1 MLYAL
6 AADAPTRPVYWVHGT
21 RNGTEHAFA
30 TEARRLLTSLPGARW
45 SICYSS
51 PSPTDAIGEGGVT
64 AGRVTADVIER
75 LGIPV
80 DADVYLCGPAAFMTD
95 LSAALGALGFAP
107 TRLHT
112 ETFGTL
118 AAITPGVVGG
128 TDAPPRLPDGPPGT
142 GPAVTFARSGL
153 TAHWDDHFGS
163 VLELA
168 EACRVPV
175 RWSCRTGVCHTC
187 ETSLVSGEVIY
198 EPEPV
203 DSPALGN
210 VLVCCARPGGD
221 VVVDL

>member
-1 MLYAL
+1 M
-6 AADAPTRPVYWVHGT
+6 YWVHGA
-21 RNGTEHAFA
+21 RNESEYAFTA
-30 TEARRLLTSLPGARW
+30 EVRRLLTTLPSARW

-51 PSPTDAIGEGGVT
+51 PSSADGLGDPAVT
-64 AGRVTADVIER
+64 TGRVTGAVVER

-80 DADVYLCGPAAFMTD
+80 DADVYFCGPAAFMAD
-95 LSAALGALGFAP
+95 LKVAFGALGFAP

-112 ETFGTL
+112 EVFGAL
-118 AAITPGVVGG
+118 GASTPGIVGSPVG
-128 TDAPPRLPDGPPGT
+128 PPQLPDGPLGT

-153 TAHWDDHFGS
+153 TARWDDRYGS

-187 ETSLVSGEVIY
+187 ETNLVSGAVAY
-198 EPEPV
+198 EPEPI
-203 DSPALGN
+203 DLPALGN
-210 VLVCCARPGGD
+210 VLVCCAQPRDD